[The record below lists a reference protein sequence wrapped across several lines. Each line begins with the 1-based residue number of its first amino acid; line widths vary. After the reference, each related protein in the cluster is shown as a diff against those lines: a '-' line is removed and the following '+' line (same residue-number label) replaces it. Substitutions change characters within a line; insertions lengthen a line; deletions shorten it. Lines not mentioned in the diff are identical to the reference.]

1 MVQNPIIVGLVCLA
15 FLVVGCAT
23 PSQPTGGPRDEEGPD
38 IIKTEPQTGTTN
50 FSKDRVVLYFSEF
63 VERSSLIKALIVEPD
78 IGIDYKLDWG
88 RKSVKVKFDQAIPD
102 STTLIITVGT
112 ELSDVRNNEM
122 GAPQKIAVSTG
133 PEIDKGK
140 LFGRIIGAQSGEG
153 TEGRR
158 VLLYRE
164 PIDLTGKADYIAS
177 TDTSGAFQFSYLSEG
192 KYQALWVDDR
202 NRNKIWE
209 EQQERAQPFSQ
220 EYINLAKAEEDT
232 LGALFIASEDTTRPV
247 LQGVG
252 LFSSQRLRMRFSKNI
267 QQTDSTAISITDTL
281 GQSAAPAYPLYVSP
295 EEPFVLFVQSKSQL
309 QEDQTYA
316 IDIDGIVDEFGN
328 KLKETN
334 QQFTGSAQ
342 EDTTLQRIITRN
354 NLNGYY
360 PSDPVK
366 VIYAKPIEESD
377 IVDSLKIIEGTELIE
392 DWPEVSVKR
401 NVLQINPAPNWKEGV
416 SYEFRIWDPI
426 IEDYRKLNP
435 TIWHQSEMGSLKV
448 TTEDSTRQNIHLQ
461 IRNEESGIIRDT
473 VFTGSVEVSSLPP
486 LNYKVTA
493 YQDLNENEQWD
504 HGHLDPYEKP
514 EPYFIQ
520 LDVPVKKGLTADL
533 VIAFQN

>member
-1 MVQNPIIVGLVCLA
+1 
-15 FLVVGCAT
+15 
-23 PSQPTGGPRDEEGPD
+23 
-38 IIKTEPQTGTTN
+38 
-50 FSKDRVVLYFSEF
+50 
-63 VERSSLIKALIVEPD
+63 
-78 IGIDYKLDWG
+78 
-88 RKSVKVKFDQAIPD
+88 
-102 STTLIITVGT
+102 
-112 ELSDVRNNEM
+112 
-122 GAPQKIAVSTG
+122 
-133 PEIDKGK
+133 
-140 LFGRIIGAQSGEG
+140 
-153 TEGRR
+153 
-158 VLLYRE
+158 
-164 PIDLTGKADYIAS
+164 
-177 TDTSGAFQFSYLSEG
+177 
-192 KYQALWVDDR
+192 
-202 NRNKIWE
+202 
-209 EQQERAQPFSQ
+209 
-220 EYINLAKAEEDT
+220 
-232 LGALFIASEDTTRPV
+232 
-247 LQGVG
+247 
-252 LFSSQRLRMRFSKNI
+252 
-267 QQTDSTAISITDTL
+267 TL

-493 YQDLNENEQWD
+493 YQDLNENEKWD